1 MGFEIY
7 LIKCDTFWGVLRKV
21 VLWHEINIVW
31 SWVGISSKVHI
42 GCTLFL
48 YRSPHLSLHM
58 SMHKMLE
65 PDEQISWSF
74 IQQIFASLCR
84 IISVWIKCG
93 HSNTVHIV
101 VLCVITLCHIP
112 LCSSYQAARCLY
124 QQGSKMKIHI
134 SRNLKDC
141 ITWKENI

>member
-7 LIKCDTFWGVLRKV
+7 LIKRDTFWGLLQNV
-21 VLWHEINIVW
+21 VLWQVNNIVY
-31 SWVGISSKVHI
+31 SWVGIGRKVHI
-42 GCTLFL
+42 GCFLFL
-48 YRSPHLSLHM
+48 YLSSDLSLHM
-58 SMHKMLE
+58 STHKMLE

-101 VLCVITLCHIP
+101 VLCVTTLCHIV
-112 LCSSYQAARCLY
+112 LCSSYHTAWCMYPQVT
-124 QQGSKMKIHI
+124 KVKIHI
-134 SRNLKDC
+134 SRNFKDC
-141 ITWKENI
+141 IIWEENL